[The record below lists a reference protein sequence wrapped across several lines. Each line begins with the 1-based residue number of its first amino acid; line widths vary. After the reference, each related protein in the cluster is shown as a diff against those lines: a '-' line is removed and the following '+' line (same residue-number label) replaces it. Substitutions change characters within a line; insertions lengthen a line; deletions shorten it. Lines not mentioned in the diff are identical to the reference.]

1 MGFMN
6 FLDKYEKK
14 IDILIEEPKIIEEK
28 NIKVKHVVTKKK
40 EIKEDKHVCT
50 CKYCGKTLSE
60 KNNIHSYAASILDGV
75 KDDGSITINNS
86 IPIQNKIEVVPAII
100 KSHAASIL
108 DGVEET
114 NTEVRP
120 MLPNQNVI
128 LDQAPVQQSIMTPEM
143 AEQIIKR
150 GNGSETTNHA
160 SLLV

>member
-14 IDILIEEPKIIEEK
+14 IDILIEQPKIIEEK
-28 NIKVKHVVTKKK
+28 ITKVKHTVTKKK

-60 KNNIHSYAASILDGV
+60 KNNIHSYAANILDGV
-75 KDDGSITINNS
+75 RDDGSITINTN
-86 IPIQNKIEVVPAII
+86 IQVPKVEAVPTII

-114 NTEVRP
+114 NTEARP
-120 MLPNQNVI
+120 MLPNENVI
-128 LDQAPVQQSIMTPEM
+128 LDQASVQQNILTPEM
-143 AEQIIKR
+143 AEQIMKNGR
-150 GNGSETTNHA
+150 GSETANHA